1 MERLGAP
8 VQKWPSLPEKRPLP
22 RSEIFAESK
31 NVGSR
36 QRKRVVACPYAQGR
50 TLRCIVWQHYRLFLF
65 YSSFFGFTFLETAC
79 NNAVKNYRP
88 RCLRSRSIRQ
98 GWRKSDRGS
107 GRPSDRGWRP
117 SDKGWR
123 PSGRGL
129 TPWLS
134 TWQVLASRW
143 VVQRHQSCS
152 LLHRLT
158 HTHLTHP

>member
-1 MERLGAP
+1 MGGTSSATARSTRTA
-8 VQKWPSLPEKRPLP
+8 LPLSH
-22 RSEIFAESK
+22 RSGQAA
-31 NVGSR
+31 R
-36 QRKRVVACPYAQGR
+36 AVACPYAQGR
-50 TLRCIVWQHYRLFLF
+50 TLRRIVWQHYRLFLF